1 MFRIFRHYVP
11 GSFVILLVVE
21 SCILLVALP
30 AGVEISRALG
40 FWDRGVHNFDW
51 IWPRSLLYTFVTI
64 SCMTFMGLYWRH
76 RKESESLDFIIR
88 FIASLGLSMM
98 LLSIVFYS
106 IPKFAVD
113 RSQMFFTL
121 CVTLILIALI
131 RLLHFRISDH
141 DASRNRVL
149 VIGTGKKSKLVEQL
163 RRRSDLYGIKVMGF
177 LYIGGENSRVTE
189 AKIIHINE
197 SLLSYVRNNQI
208 DELVVAVDD
217 RRKSFPV
224 NEILECKMDGI
235 LVSEVSDFIERQTK
249 KIRLDSLH
257 PSSMIFSEGYTR
269 AVMNSFGKRAFDI
282 LASSILLILTLPV
295 VLLTMLS
302 IWLESGGKGSI
313 FYKQER
319 VGIDGSRFNV
329 LKFRSMKV
337 DAEEEGVAQWASE
350 GDDRVTK
357 NGRVIRLLRI
367 DELPQLYNVLKG
379 EMSFVGPRPERPQ
392 FVEQLSQVIPFY
404 NLRHTVKPGITG
416 WAQIS
421 YPYCASEQDSIEKLQ
436 YDLYYIKRYNLMFDA
451 LILFQTAQAVLW
463 EKGGR

>member
-1 MFRIFRHYVP
+1 MFRVFRHYIP
-11 GSFVILLVVE
+11 GSFVILLLVE
-21 SCILLVALP
+21 SSILLVALP
-30 AGVEISRALG
+30 AGVEVSRLLG
-40 FWDRGVHNFDW
+40 FWDMGVHNFDW
-51 IWPRSLLYTFVTI
+51 MWPRSLLYTFVTV

-76 RKESESLDFIIR
+76 RKESEGLDFVLR
-88 FIASLGLSMM
+88 FIAALGLSMM
-98 LLSIVFYS
+98 ILSIIFYS
-106 IPKFAVD
+106 FPKVAAD

-121 CVTLILIALI
+121 CVTFLLVSLI
-131 RLLHFRISDH
+131 RLLHYKISDH

-149 VIGTGKKSKLVEQL
+149 VIGTGKKALMAEQL
-163 RRRSDLYGIKVMGF
+163 RRRSDLYGIKLMGF
-177 LYIGGENSRVTE
+177 LYIGGESRRVSE
-189 AKIIHINE
+189 ANILKINE
-197 SLLSYVRNNQI
+197 SLLSYAKNHQI
-208 DELVVAVDD
+208 DEIVVAVDD

-235 LVSEVSDFIERQTK
+235 MVSEVSDFIERQTK

-282 LASSILLILTLPV
+282 IVSSILLVITFPV
-295 VLLTMLS
+295 VLLTILS

-313 FYKQER
+313 LYKQER
-319 VGIDGSRFNV
+319 VGIDGTRFNV
-329 LKFRSMKV
+329 IKFRSMKV
-337 DAEEEGVAQWASE
+337 NAEEEGIAQWAKE
-350 GDDRVTK
+350 DDDRVTK

-392 FVEQLSQVIPFY
+392 FVEELSQVIPFY
-404 NLRHTVKPGITG
+404 NLRHSVKPGITG

-421 YPYCASEQDSIEKLQ
+421 YPYCASEHDAIEKLQ
-436 YDLYYIKRYNLMFDA
+436 YDLYYIKRYTLMFDA
-451 LILFQTAQAVLW
+451 LILFQTAQAILW